1 LFLYVRQ
8 HLRRINVLPPGLAN
22 IDAANSAFRGH
33 QSDSIGQ
40 AAIAPAAAGLC
51 FFEVIEKSARADK
64 NSRVDCVVIFQIL
77 SDGNDLIA
85 SRLDFHC
92 VRQIEN

>member
-22 IDAANSAFRGH
+22 IDTANSAFRGH
-33 QSDSIGQ
+33 QSNSIGQ
-40 AAIAPAAAGLC
+40 AAIAPATAGLC
-51 FFEVIEKSARADK
+51 FFEVIEKLARTDK
-64 NSRVDCVVIFQIL
+64 DSGIDSVVILQIL
-77 SDGNDLIA
+77 SDGDDLIA

-92 VRQIEN
+92 VRQIED